1 MDLRLFTCRPL
12 IPPGYSLARLTR
24 PHCRLASFSP
34 LSVVAASR
42 IQIKASPRDL
52 PQRAAAAR
60 SDPQGNEIVDGV
72 SMLCEGD
79 SVETDVPEVEIL
91 RAEAEDEKSESPN
104 ILKQMK
110 DIVMFA
116 GPATGLWICGPLM
129 SLIDTMV
136 IGQGSSLELAA
147 LGPGTVFCDYLC
159 YVFMFLSIAT
169 SNMVATSLAKKDRKI
184 VQHQISML
192 LFVAFACGLGMFLFT
207 KLMGTQILSAFVGSE
222 NLHMVPAA
230 DSYVQIRSFAWPA
243 VLVGMVAQSASLGM
257 KDSWGPLKALI
268 VASAVNGFGDF
279 FLCSVCGYGIAGA
292 AWATMLSQVI
302 AAFMMLETLN
312 KSGYS
317 AFLVCI
323 PSLGELLQILAI
335 AAPVFITMTSK
346 VAFYSLITYSA
357 TSMGTIT
364 LAAHQVMVN
373 VFCMFTVWGEP
384 LSQTAQSFMPE
395 LIHGV
400 NRSLQKMHKILLPYF
415 LALVVTPSIH
425 SLEGTLLAGR
435 DLRFLSLSM
444 SGCFCSAGL
453 ILLLVSSTGFGLP
466 GCWWALVAFQWA
478 RFTLALQRL
487 LSPRGMLYNEG
498 NDPNELVKLKAT

>member
-1 MDLRLFTCRPL
+1 
-12 IPPGYSLARLTR
+12 
-24 PHCRLASFSP
+24 
-34 LSVVAASR
+34 
-42 IQIKASPRDL
+42 
-52 PQRAAAAR
+52 
-60 SDPQGNEIVDGV
+60 
-72 SMLCEGD
+72 
-79 SVETDVPEVEIL
+79 
-91 RAEAEDEKSESPN
+91 
-104 ILKQMK
+104 
-110 DIVMFA
+110 
-116 GPATGLWICGPLM
+116 
-129 SLIDTMV
+129 
-136 IGQGSSLELAA
+136 
-147 LGPGTVFCDYLC
+147 
-159 YVFMFLSIAT
+159 
-169 SNMVATSLAKKDRKI
+169 
-184 VQHQISML
+184 
-192 LFVAFACGLGMFLFT
+192 
-207 KLMGTQILSAFVGSE
+207 
-222 NLHMVPAA
+222 
-230 DSYVQIRSFAWPA
+230 
-243 VLVGMVAQSASLGM
+243 
-257 KDSWGPLKALI
+257 
-268 VASAVNGFGDF
+268 
-279 FLCSVCGYGIAGA
+279 
-292 AWATMLSQVI
+292 
-302 AAFMMLETLN
+302 MMLETLN